1 MKEFS
6 RIFSERLKKLRGE
19 RGKSAFGRL
28 LGITNPSTYHNYES
42 GRVPDS
48 QTVKEIAEKCNVTV
62 DWLLGRDAPT
72 VVSGMAVVDQA
83 AFIEDVQTV
92 TGQQRERMK
101 KKADGIIHCMPTVP
115 KALREKLR
123 EDLNKAFDK
132 YMEWCEA
139 NYENTTV
146 TQGGEEKLGGGDQ
159 QEGKH

>member
-1 MKEFS
+1 MSTKKITKS
-6 RIFSERLKKLRGE
+6 DIFSERIKTVRGQRSKAE
-19 RGKSAFGRL
+19 FARVLLISPQNYQRYEDGR
-28 LGITNPSTYHNYES
+28 I
-42 GRVPDS
+42 PDADILDRIAS
-48 QTVKEIAEKCNVTV
+48 QCNVTV

-132 YMEWCEA
+132 YMEWCEV

-146 TQGGEEKLGGGDQ
+146 TQGGEEKKQ
-159 QEGKH
+159 NS